1 MYCCY
6 IHGVSMLKC
15 VECGT
20 KIILENHENGTIVDC
35 PTCNIELELVNN
47 QLVGLQLGPSEE

>member
-1 MYCCY
+1 
-6 IHGVSMLKC
+6 MLKC

-20 KIILENHENGTIVDC
+20 KINLENHENGEIVDC

-47 QLVGLQLGPSEE
+47 RLIGLQLGPSEE